1 MLPFMLVERYWKQT
15 EPVPVVWPVV
25 ECVQVQCLLVE
36 PEEVVASSSI
46 EKQDTSELS
55 MSGLFMG
62 MNSQPKAHLLV

>member
-36 PEEVVASSSI
+36 PE
-46 EKQDTSELS
+46 
-55 MSGLFMG
+55 
-62 MNSQPKAHLLV
+62 